1 MSEPLKV
8 RIAEETRATMRARDS
23 RKLGVLRLIGAEIK
37 RVEVDERREL
47 ADDDVLA
54 VLERMTKQR
63 VDSERQF
70 RDAQR
75 LDLAEQEA
83 FEIEV
88 IRAFMPVPFT
98 DEELAAIVAQ
108 AVAESGATSAREM
121 GAVMNL
127 LRPRVLGR
135 ADMKA
140 VSALVKS
147 TLGQAS

>member
-1 MSEPLKV
+1 MSDSLKV

-23 RKLGVLRLIGAEIK
+23 RKLGVLRLVGAEIK

-47 ADDDVLA
+47 ADDDVLV

-83 FEIEV
+83 FEIDV

-98 DEELAAIVAQ
+98 DDELAVIVAQ
-108 AVAESGATSAREM
+108 AVADAGATSAREM

-140 VSALVKS
+140 LSALVKS
-147 TLGQAS
+147 RLGQGG

>member
-1 MSEPLKV
+1 MSDSLKA
-8 RIAEETRATMRARDS
+8 RIAEETKATMRARDS
-23 RKLGVLRLIGAEIK
+23 RKLGVLRLVGAEIK

-75 LDLAEQEA
+75 QDLAEQEA
-83 FEIEV
+83 FEIAV

-98 DEELAAIVAQ
+98 EDEVASIVAQ
-108 AVAESGATSAREM
+108 AIAEAGATSAREM

-140 VSALVKS
+140 VSAQVKAK
-147 TLGQAS
+147 LGQGG

>member
-1 MSEPLKV
+1 MSDSLKA
-8 RIAEETRATMRARDS
+8 RIAEETKATMRARDS
-23 RKLGVLRLIGAEIK
+23 RKLGVLRLVGAEIK

-147 TLGQAS
+147 RLG

>member
-147 TLGQAS
+147 RLG

>member
-1 MSEPLKV
+1 MSDSLKA
-8 RIAEETRATMRARDS
+8 RIAEETKATMRARDS
-23 RKLGVLRLIGAEIK
+23 RKLGVLRLVGAEIK

-75 LDLAEQEA
+75 QDLAEQEA
-83 FEIEV
+83 FEIAV

-98 DEELAAIVAQ
+98 EDELASIVAQ
-108 AVAESGATSAREM
+108 AIAEAGATSAREM

-140 VSALVKS
+140 VSAQVKS
-147 TLGQAS
+147 KLGQGG

>member
-1 MSEPLKV
+1 MSDCLKM
-8 RIAEETRATMRARDS
+8 RIAEETKATMRARDS

-37 RVEVDERREL
+37 RLEVDERREL
-47 ADDDVLA
+47 SDTDVLA

-63 VDSERQF
+63 NDSERQF

-83 FEIEV
+83 FEIAV
-88 IRAFMPVPFT
+88 IRAFMPVPLT
-98 DEELAAIVAQ
+98 EDELAEVVRLAI
-108 AVAESGATSAREM
+108 AEAGATSAREM

-127 LRPRVLGR
+127 VRPRVLGR

-140 VSALVKS
+140 VSALVKAR
-147 TLGQAS
+147 LG

>member
-108 AVAESGATSAREM
+108 AVTESGATSAREM

-147 TLGQAS
+147 RLG

>member
-75 LDLAEQEA
+75 LDLATQEA

-147 TLGQAS
+147 RLG